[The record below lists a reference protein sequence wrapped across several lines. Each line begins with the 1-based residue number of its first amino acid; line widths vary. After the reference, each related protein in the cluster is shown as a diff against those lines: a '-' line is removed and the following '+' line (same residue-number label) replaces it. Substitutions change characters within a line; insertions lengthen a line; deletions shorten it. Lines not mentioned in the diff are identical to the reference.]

1 MDLCEFFKER
11 KMTGDNSS
19 SQTESNQRLN
29 WNQVAEL
36 TGFPIDF
43 LKKELLIDENSLKED
58 FSVDEL
64 RNIML
69 KLIDQE
75 FFTK

>member
-1 MDLCEFFKER
+1 
-11 KMTGDNSS
+11 MTGDNSS